1 LIARSDLLM
10 STGPNAISK
19 KGQKRKN
26 PSSASTSATSPHQ
39 NKKRKI
45 IDVDQEQTLSI
56 SSLPTNN
63 INMSGFQRRKA
74 TVLNAPGNPPGATS
88 GPIMSNSLNKK
99 KTFKIKP
106 FEVQPLPPP
115 TFEQDSWDTLKK
127 AVVCIF
133 NTENFNSSSEELY
146 KCVTDM
152 CLQNMAANLYSKLKL
167 ECLEHVKVLQQQ
179 LINRTPEPLA
189 FLRLVV
195 NTWEQFSGEMDILRS
210 IFLYLDR
217 TFIMN
222 TPTLGCTSLWDMG
235 LTLFRT
241 HVAGTPEI
249 EQKMVQ
255 GLLHLIKLERD
266 GDSIDRAVVQQLIR
280 MLVTLQ
286 LYSTIFEGKF
296 IDSTTSYYREEGK
309 RLVNDRNVEEYLIHI
324 ENRLKQEADRCKAFL
339 PQQTKRPLINS
350 LEQQLIAAHSKEILS
365 KGFDDMMSGTEG
377 RLNDLTRL
385 YSLLKM
391 VNGIEEL
398 KVAFSEYIK
407 KNGLAIVND
416 VERDKTMVQDVLEF
430 KTKIDNIFETC
441 FQKNESLKFSIK
453 SSFEHFLN
461 SRQNK
466 PAELI
471 AKFIDGK
478 LRSGNKGQSEEELEK
493 SLDNAIIL
501 FRFMN
506 GKDMFE
512 AFYKKDLAKRLLLNR
527 SASTD
532 AEKQMISKLKTECGS
547 MFTNKLEGM
556 FKDVDVS
563 HDLMTGFKK
572 SQLNKKNIEGMDLN
586 VTVITTGYWPSYN
599 PEPVIL
605 PHDIAQLQDVFKEFY
620 LDKHTGRT
628 LKWQNSLGQ
637 CTLRA
642 ALDHGK
648 KELQVSVYQAV
659 TLLLFNDKEQYTFK
673 EIETLTGIVPDELK
687 RTLQSLS
694 VSKVKVL
701 RKSVKGAAIDVDND
715 VFVLNEKF
723 EHPLFR
729 IRINSVQM
737 EETKEEQESTTES
750 VFVDRQYQIDACIVR
765 IMKARKTLAHQSLMA
780 ELLHQ
785 LRFPCKGSEIKK
797 RIESLLD
804 REYIERE
811 TGASDVNCT
820 YKYVA

>member
-1 LIARSDLLM
+1 M

-26 PSSASTSATSPHQ
+26 PSTASIASVSSPQ
-39 NKKRKI
+39 QIKKRKI
-45 IDVDQEQTLSI
+45 IDVDQDHNLST
-56 SSLPTNN
+56 LPTNN
-63 INMSGFQRRKA
+63 TNMSGFQRRKA
-74 TVLNAPGNPPGATS
+74 TVLNAPPGAATS
-88 GPIMSNSLNKK
+88 GPVVANTLNKK
-99 KTFKIKP
+99 KVLKIKP
-106 FEVQPLPPP
+106 FDIQPMVSP
-115 TFEQDSWDTLKK
+115 TFEQDTWNVLKK

-133 NTENFNSSSEELY
+133 NTEGFNMSSEELY

-152 CLQNMAANLYSKLKL
+152 CLHNLASNLFSKLKA
-167 ECLEHVKVLQQQ
+167 ECVEHVKSLQQQ

-189 FLRLVV
+189 YLRLVAG
-195 NTWEQFSGEMDILRS
+195 TWNRFIGEMDILRS

-217 TFIMN
+217 TFVMN
-222 TPTLGCTSLWDMG
+222 TPTLGYTSLWDMG
-235 LTLFRT
+235 LNLFRA
-241 HVAGTPEI
+241 HVAETPEI
-249 EQKMVQ
+249 EQKIVQ
-255 GLLHLIKLERD
+255 GLLHLIKQERD
-266 GDSIDRAVVQQLIR
+266 GESIDRAVVQQLIR

-286 LYSTIFEGKF
+286 LYTAFFESKF
-296 IDSTTSYYREEGK
+296 IEETVGHYREEGK
-309 RLVNDRNVEEYLIHI
+309 LLMNERNVEEYLLHI
-324 ENRLKQEADRCKAFL
+324 ENRLKQETDRCKSFL
-339 PQQTKRPLINS
+339 PQQTKRALIQA
-350 LEQQLIAAHSKEILS
+350 LEQQLIAAHSKDVLA
-365 KGFDDMMSGTEG
+365 KGFDHMMSGSEG
-377 RLNDLTRL
+377 RPSDLSRL

-391 VNGIEEL
+391 VDGMDDL
-398 KVAFSEYIK
+398 KASFCEYIK

-430 KTKIDNIFETC
+430 KSKIDNIFETS
-441 FQKNESLKFSIK
+441 FQKNEQLKFSIK
-453 SSFEHFLN
+453 SSFESFLN

-471 AKFIDGK
+471 AKFIDSK
-478 LRSGNKGQSEEELEK
+478 LRSGNKGQSEEELDR
-493 SLDNAIIL
+493 SLDNAIVL
-501 FRFMN
+501 FRFIN

-532 AEKQMISKLKTECGS
+532 AEKQMIGKLKTECGS
-547 MFTNKLEGM
+547 VFTNKLEGM
-556 FKDVDVS
+556 FKDVDIS
-563 HDLMTGFKK
+563 HDLMNGFKK
-572 SQLNKKNIEGMDLN
+572 SQAVKKMDSNMDLN

-599 PEPVIL
+599 PEPVNL
-605 PHDIAQLQDVFKEFY
+605 PLPIAQLQDVFKEFY
-620 LDKHTGRT
+620 LEKHTGRL

-642 ALDHGK
+642 ELERGK

-659 TLLLFNDKEQYTFK
+659 TLLLFNDKQQYTYD
-673 EIETLTGIVPDELK
+673 EIQTLTGIVPDELK

-701 RKSVKGAAIDVDND
+701 KKSVKGVAIDVSHD
-715 VFVLNEKF
+715 VFSLNDKF

-729 IRINSVQM
+729 IRINNVQM
-737 EETKEEQESTTES
+737 EETKEEQENTEES
-750 VFVDRQYQIDACIVR
+750 VFVDRQYQIDACVVR
-765 IMKARKTLAHQSLMA
+765 IMKARKTLPHQQLMA

-804 REYIERE
+804 REYIERV
-811 TGASDVNCT
+811 TGGSDANCT